1 MPLYIAKIALFRV
14 LTKNILHK
22 KIDKVSNVDSYQN
35 YSFGPGD
42 APVGN

>member
-14 LTKNILHK
+14 LTKNISHK
-22 KIDKVSNVDSYQN
+22 KIDKIGNIDGHED
-35 YSFGPGD
+35 YSLGPGD